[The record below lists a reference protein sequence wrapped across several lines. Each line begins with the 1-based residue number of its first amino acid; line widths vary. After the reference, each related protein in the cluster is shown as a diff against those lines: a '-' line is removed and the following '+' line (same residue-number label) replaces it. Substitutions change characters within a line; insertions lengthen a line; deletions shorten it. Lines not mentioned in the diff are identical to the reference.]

1 MNPDLQ
7 LTSTAHK
14 ANPKSLENFKTRKSK
29 QRTRHGVANE
39 TRQTYTPQSL
49 AAAFLKFHLVNCA
62 LNKKP
67 PGFSTR
73 EDSCAKPRCKS
84 QRSKTR
90 KCAAQGCAV
99 LSGMFSDISYA
110 PFKLPSSLTR
120 YLACHLAVDLTFY
133 LAYFLTCF
141 VLCSPVAQRRTKPL
155 ETFNHD
161 KFYMYVY
168 IYIYIY
174 IYIHFSRLHMLLNR
188 TARTSHS
195 FSYCLAC
202 KSSSPAI
209 LWFALVCH
217 WVTRA

>member
-161 KFYMYVY
+161 KFYMY

-174 IYIHFSRLHMLLNR
+174 IYTLLKVTHVTKQDRSHFSLFFLLP
-188 TARTSHS
+188 
-195 FSYCLAC
+195 CL
-202 KSSSPAI
+202 
-209 LWFALVCH
+209 
-217 WVTRA
+217 